1 MYHVLYEWALSNLV
15 NSWNLTTNA
24 FNQEEWMAKTSFF
37 HLLFTNWRIL
47 ASATHCRK
55 KNVFAFFL
63 ALFYITIVWPCS
75 NIGKFYRKNHP
86 LLKTLN
92 QFLLPYCWFTHVYA
106 FFSEIH
112 EFHSFTFNKVQ
123 ILLEGHKIWKKTPI
137 FFSKTSKQS
146 VRFFFNFR

>member
-1 MYHVLYEWALSNLV
+1 MGRSLSYTYHVSFEWALSNLV

-63 ALFYITIVWPCS
+63 AWFYITIVWPCS

-92 QFLLPYCWFTHVYA
+92 QFLLLYCGFNHVHVHFFHLIFISTIQYFVWFCY
-106 FFSEIH
+106 FPPK
-112 EFHSFTFNKVQ
+112 N
-123 ILLEGHKIWKKTPI
+123 
-137 FFSKTSKQS
+137 S
-146 VRFFFNFR
+146 VNM

>member
-1 MYHVLYEWALSNLV
+1 MLFWTSLLWKKIRLVFGQFSIRAEVKKVTSRAEPSWKTFSSSYDLSHLGSDSSLLSNLV

-63 ALFYITIVWPCS
+63 AWFYITIVWPCS
-75 NIGKFYRKNHP
+75 NIGKLYRKNQP
-86 LLKTLN
+86 
-92 QFLLPYCWFTHVYA
+92 
-106 FFSEIH
+106 
-112 EFHSFTFNKVQ
+112 
-123 ILLEGHKIWKKTPI
+123 IL
-137 FFSKTSKQS
+137 
-146 VRFFFNFR
+146 